1 MMGRPLKGEF
11 VPPARPSLPPLS
23 VRPHP
28 HLLEIPAWP
37 WLEELSLREGRP
49 ISLRDVPDAEWDRV
63 RDLGF
68 DLVWL
73 MGIWRRSPVARHV
86 FRSDP
91 THFGEYDR
99 ALPGWKLTD
108 VVGSPYAVYDY
119 RPDRRIGTWRDVDRA
134 RRKLRERG
142 MGLILDLVSNHT
154 APDHAWVERHPE
166 YYIEGRERDFRNDP
180 SRFTL
185 LEDNAGTPRFLARG
199 RDPYFPAWPDT
210 AQLNLFHEGL
220 RQEFTALVRMLA
232 RHADGLRCDM
242 SMLAL
247 SEIFARTWQGFA
259 PAATSTEYWQPMI
272 EAAPDLLW
280 LGEAY
285 WGTEPRLLQL
295 GFRFMYDKS
304 FLDLLR
310 AGSAAELRRH
320 LAQNFSCQQHM
331 ARFLENHDEQ
341 RAAAVFPPE
350 RIQAA
355 ATLLATAPGM
365 RFYCHGQMDGRK
377 IHPPVELSRAGEETA
392 DPALRALYERLL
404 RLSHD
409 DVFHHG
415 NWRLMET
422 TSAGD
427 ASHENLVVYEWR
439 SGKTWKVV
447 AANPSGG
454 AAQGRVALGDAVD
467 RGAGYL
473 LCDQLND
480 VDYPRSGNDLATGLY
495 IRLEAGRAHIFD
507 IRGGQ

>member
-1 MMGRPLKGEF
+1 
-11 VPPARPSLPPLS
+11 VPPARESLPPLS

-28 HLLEIPAWP
+28 HLLEIPAWA

-49 ISLRDVPDAEWDRV
+49 ISLAQVPDAEWDRV

-73 MGIWRRSPVARHV
+73 MGIWKRSAFARHI

-91 THFGEYDR
+91 KRFADYDR

-119 RPDRRIGTWRDVDRA
+119 RPDPRIGTWRDVDRA

-142 MGLILDLVSNHT
+142 MGLILDLVPNHT
-154 APDHAWVERHPE
+154 APDHPWVHRHPE
-166 YYIEGRERDFRNDP
+166 YYIEGKEQDFRNDP

-185 LEDNAGTPRFLARG
+185 LEDKAGTPRFLARG
-199 RDPYFPAWPDT
+199 RDPYFPPWADT

-220 RQEFTALVRMLA
+220 RQEFAALVRTLA

-242 SMLAL
+242 TMLAL
-247 SEIFARTWQGFA
+247 NDIFARTWQGFA
-259 PAATSTEYWQPMI
+259 PAPPAAEYWQQI
-272 EAAPDLLW
+272 VEAAPALIW

-295 GFRFMYDKS
+295 GFGFMYDKS
-304 FLDLLR
+304 FLDFLR
-310 AGSAAELRRH
+310 AGSASALRRH
-320 LAQNFSCQQHM
+320 LAQDLSSQQHM

-341 RAAAVFPPE
+341 RAAAVFQPDH
-350 RIQAA
+350 IQAA
-355 ATLLATAPGM
+355 ATLLATAPGL

-377 IHPPVELSRAGEETA
+377 IHPPVELARAAEEPA
-392 DPALRALYERLL
+392 DPALRSLYERLL

-409 DVFHHG
+409 DVFHNG
-415 NWRLMET
+415 AWRLLGT

-427 ASHENLVVYEWR
+427 ASHENLIVHEWR
-439 SGKTWKVV
+439 SEKMWKLV

-454 AAQGRVALGDAVD
+454 TAQGRVALGDSVD
-467 RGAGYL
+467 RGAEYL

-480 VDYPRSGNDLATGLY
+480 VDYPRSGSDLATGLY
-495 IRLEAGRAHIFD
+495 IRLDAGRAHIFE
-507 IRGGQ
+507 IRRTA

>member
-1 MMGRPLKGEF
+1 M
-11 VPPARPSLPPLS
+11 
-23 VRPHP
+23 
-28 HLLEIPAWP
+28 EIPAWP

-49 ISLRDVPDAEWDRV
+49 ISLAQVPDSEWDRL

-73 MGIWRRSPVARHV
+73 MGIWKRSALARRV

-91 THFGEYDR
+91 TRFAEYDR
-99 ALPGWKLTD
+99 ALPGWKLAD

-119 RPDRRIGTWRDVDRA
+119 RPDPRIGTWRDVDRV
-134 RRKLRERG
+134 RGKLRERG
-142 MGLILDLVSNHT
+142 IGLILDLVPNHT
-154 APDHAWVERHPE
+154 APDHAWVQKHPE
-166 YYIEGRERDFRNDP
+166 YYIEGKERDFRNDA

-185 LEDNAGTPRFLARG
+185 LDGEGGTPRFLARG
-199 RDPYFPAWPDT
+199 RDPYFPSWADT
-210 AQLNLFHEGL
+210 AQLNLFHDGL
-220 RQEFTALVRMLA
+220 RQEFAAVIRTLA

-242 SMLAL
+242 TMLAL
-247 SEIFARTWQGFA
+247 SDIFARTWEGFA
-259 PAATSTEYWQPMI
+259 PPPPATEYWQEMLA
-272 EAAPDLLW
+272 AAPDLVW

-285 WGTEPRLLQL
+285 WGTETRLLQL

-304 FLDLLR
+304 FLDFLR

-320 LAQNFSCQQHM
+320 LAQDFSGQKHM

-355 ATLLATAPGM
+355 ATLAATSPGM

-377 IHPPVELSRAGEETA
+377 IHPPVELAHAAEEPA
-392 DPALRALYERLL
+392 NPALRALYERLL

-409 DVFHHG
+409 DVFHNG
-415 NWRLMET
+415 NWRLLET

-427 ASHENLVVYEWR
+427 ASHENLIVYEWR
-439 SGKTWKVV
+439 SEKTWKLV

-454 AAQGRVALGDAVD
+454 AAQGRVALGDSAD
-467 RGAGYL
+467 RAAEYL

-480 VDYPRSGNDLATGLY
+480 VDYPRSGNDLATNLY
-495 IRLEAGRAHIFD
+495 IRLEAGRAHIFE
-507 IRGGQ
+507 IRPPA

>member
-1 MMGRPLKGEF
+1 M
-11 VPPARPSLPPLS
+11 PPVRPSLPPLS
-23 VRPHP
+23 LRPHP
-28 HLLEIPAWP
+28 HLVEIPAWA

-49 ISLRDVPDAEWDRV
+49 ISLAKVPDAEWDRL

-73 MGIWRRSPVARHV
+73 MGIWKRSPFARHV

-91 THFGEYDR
+91 KRYPDYDR

-108 VVGSPYAVYDY
+108 VAGSPYAVYDY
-119 RPDRRIGTWRDVDRA
+119 RPDPRIGTWGDVDRV

-142 MGLILDLVSNHT
+142 IGLILDLVPNHT
-154 APDHAWVERHPE
+154 APDHPWVNRHPE
-166 YYIEGRERDFRNDP
+166 YYIEGSEQDFRNDP

-185 LEDNAGTPRFLARG
+185 LEDKAGTPRFLARG
-199 RDPYFPAWPDT
+199 RDPYFPSWPDT
-210 AQLNLFHEGL
+210 AQLNLFHDGL
-220 RQEFTALVRMLA
+220 RQEFAGLVRTLA

-247 SEIFARTWQGFA
+247 NDIFARTWQGFA
-259 PAATSTEYWQPMI
+259 PAPPVAEYWQQMI

-285 WGTEPRLLQL
+285 WDTETRLHQL
-295 GFRFMYDKS
+295 GFRFTYDKP
-304 FLDLLR
+304 FYDFLR
-310 AGSAAELRRH
+310 AGSAGDLRRR
-320 LAQNFSCQQHM
+320 LALDFGFEQRM

-377 IHPPVELSRAGEETA
+377 IHPPVELARAAEEPA
-392 DPALRALYERLL
+392 DLVLRALYERLL
-404 RLSHD
+404 RLSHE
-409 DVFHHG
+409 DVFHNG
-415 NWRLMET
+415 KWRLLET
-422 TSAGD
+422 ISAGD
-427 ASHENLVVYEWR
+427 ASHENLIMYEWR
-439 SGKTWKVV
+439 SEKTWKLV
-447 AANPSGG
+447 AANPTGG
-454 AAQGRVALGDAVD
+454 TAQGRVALGDGVD
-467 RGAGYL
+467 RASEYL
-473 LCDQLND
+473 LSDQLND

-495 IRLEAGRAHIFD
+495 IRLEPGRAHIFE
-507 IRGGQ
+507 IRPAV